1 LNAIKGGFDPAN
13 DETAPTPQGRLTAK
27 ENVAEMLALR
37 IDSNIRPPGFHRI
50 ELNWRAD

>member
-1 LNAIKGGFDPAN
+1 MRS
-13 DETAPTPQGRLTAK
+13 TADSIRRTMKLAQRRKVPFGRE